1 MANMSDTCTV
11 INAQNIQKSFLVC
24 VLKHTYMHG
33 PRWQKDVDSGRRI
46 LLLYKFPSCDCCKG
60 VEVFEM
66 GWQLLICY
74 QYKSTRTNN
83 IKPLDQAKKV
93 VQYSRGYHKTYCC
106 NVETSK
112 TRIRQGA
119 CVSRIGYVSDTDTR
133 GIRPR
138 YVSTP
143 CPRIPV

>member
-1 MANMSDTCTV
+1 MHKTFKKV
-11 INAQNIQKSFLVC
+11 FLC

-106 NVETSK
+106 NVETVNTITVTSAMK
-112 TRIRQGA
+112 HKHYKGRCNFEQVIVLASWENVLEYGKET
-119 CVSRIGYVSDTDTR
+119 
-133 GIRPR
+133 
-138 YVSTP
+138 
-143 CPRIPV
+143 